1 VGESMHMND
10 PARENP
16 SSGTPVA
23 GRASTAAAAI
33 ECPQCGTQLRLLRP
47 ATIHTPIA
55 CCICGASFYLQ
66 PIETAPLSEAAIA
79 PRRPINGQGRPA
91 FRIVSPP
98 RRGPGDRG
106 PRAPGDPPPT
116 MSTPAPPAPGPGTRS
131 APGMPRPVDLPDHL
145 QRNFRTRWMES
156 VLGAVLVLL
165 LVVAACA
172 GAFVLFKTIWKDRPA
187 ATNSSDGPD
196 ASDTPADDT
205 KSATPAIGDPKTG
218 NHPASSPTSAGVL
231 AKALPRPESLTGA
244 WESRVDDGSYSS
256 FVFRSDGTVD
266 IAQAG
271 DPPPPPKSYHW
282 SLVDQKGDE
291 LILDV
296 GAELGA
302 MGNTRMTIRVAAP
315 DAFTLV
321 KSICHGLVQPGGDL
335 RYIRTGP
342 ATAAPTP
349 LPATPPGQTPAAGPP
364 APSP

>member
-1 VGESMHMND
+1 
-10 PARENP
+10 
-16 SSGTPVA
+16 
-23 GRASTAAAAI
+23 
-33 ECPQCGTQLRLLRP
+33 
-47 ATIHTPIA
+47 
-55 CCICGASFYLQ
+55 
-66 PIETAPLSEAAIA
+66 
-79 PRRPINGQGRPA
+79 
-91 FRIVSPP
+91 
-98 RRGPGDRG
+98 
-106 PRAPGDPPPT
+106 
-116 MSTPAPPAPGPGTRS
+116 
-131 APGMPRPVDLPDHL
+131 
-145 QRNFRTRWMES
+145 MES

-172 GAFVLFKTIWKDRPA
+172 GAFVLFKTLWKDRPA
-187 ATNSSDGPD
+187 ATGSSDEPD
-196 ASDTPADDT
+196 APDTPAGNT
-205 KSATPAIGDPKTG
+205 EPGAPTVGHPKSNGHATAI
-218 NHPASSPTSAGVL
+218 PTTAGMR

-271 DPPPPPKSYHW
+271 DPPPPPKSYNW
-282 SLVDQKGDE
+282 SLIDQKGDE

-321 KSICHGLVQPGGDL
+321 KSICRGLVQPGGDL

-349 LPATPPGQTPAAGPP
+349 LPATPPGKTPAVGPP